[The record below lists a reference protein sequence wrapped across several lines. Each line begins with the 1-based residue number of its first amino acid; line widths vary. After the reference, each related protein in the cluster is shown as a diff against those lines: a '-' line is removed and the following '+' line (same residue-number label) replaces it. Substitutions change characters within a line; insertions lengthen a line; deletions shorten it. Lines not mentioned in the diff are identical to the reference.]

1 MVFSV
6 ICNQLV
12 DDLVRGAG
20 KTKLGHP
27 KLHPLMLFETPKF
40 QGFIKNIFFLTNFPR
55 VFSCINFSRQ
65 KIFCSMFKQ
74 NVSKKRGLL
83 AKIEADL
90 GDFWGNLRGN
100 LDNRG
105 IIAWALHS
113 TPP

>member
-1 MVFSV
+1 
-6 ICNQLV
+6 
-12 DDLVRGAG
+12 
-20 KTKLGHP
+20 
-27 KLHPLMLFETPKF
+27 
-40 QGFIKNIFFLTNFPR
+40 
-55 VFSCINFSRQ
+55 
-65 KIFCSMFKQ
+65 MFKQ